1 VKPVTSPQTSRKR
14 LALIGHCI
22 LNQNARAPGIALHRG
37 VIVPLLEM
45 LEESHYKLLQL
56 PCPETSFTGVARWWF
71 VYEQYDSVNYRRHC
85 SKLAKSTAQLVKP
98 YSAKGYDIVLLGLGT
113 SPSCGVRMRQT
124 NKAWRGR
131 PFDVGDSASVEEG
144 KGVWIQ
150 ELEDALQKEEIP
162 FRLLDVPPV
171 LLYPPGR
178 VPRVPDYPVTEDAA
192 WKELKG
198 FLEA

>member
-1 VKPVTSPQTSRKR
+1 MSKRVSGSPK
-14 LALIGHCI
+14 LALLGHCI

-37 VIVPLLEM
+37 VITPLMEILEQ
-45 LEESHYKLLQL
+45 SHYELMQL
-56 PCPETSFTGVARWWF
+56 PCPETSFTGLARWWF

-85 SKLAKSTAQLVKP
+85 AKLARATAELVKP
-98 YSAKGYDIVLLGLGT
+98 YSKKGYDIVIVGLGI

-131 PFDVGDSASVEEG
+131 PFSVDDTASVEDG
-144 KGVWIQ
+144 KGVWMQ
-150 ELEDALQKEEIP
+150 ELEKALTSVGVN
-162 FRLLDVPPV
+162 FRSLDMAPV

-178 VPRVPDYPVTEDAA
+178 VPKVSEYPSSEANA
-192 WKELKG
+192 WKELKD

>member
-1 VKPVTSPQTSRKR
+1 MHSCPECGSGDLQPAVWS
-14 LALIGHCI
+14 
-22 LNQNARAPGIALHRG
+22 LNQNARTPGIALHRG
-37 VIVPLLEM
+37 VVTPLLEI
-45 LEESHYKLLQL
+45 LNEGHYELMQL

-85 SKLAKSTAQLVKP
+85 AKLAKATAGLVKP
-98 YSAKGYDIVLLGLGT
+98 YSDKGYDVVVVGLGI

-131 PFDVGDSASVEEG
+131 PFDVGDSASVEKG

-150 ELEDALQKEEIP
+150 ELEKAPKKQGVK
-162 FRLLDVPPV
+162 FRMLGVPPV

-178 VPRVPDYPVTEDAA
+178 VPRVAEYPSVEAEA
-192 WKELKG
+192 WKEMRE
-198 FLEA
+198 FLGA

>member
-1 VKPVTSPQTSRKR
+1 MNMPSSGKRR
-14 LALIGHCI
+14 LALLGHCI

-37 VIVPLLEM
+37 AITPLIEILQAAD
-45 LEESHYKLLQL
+45 YKLMQL
-56 PCPETSFTGVARWWF
+56 PCPETSFTGLARWWF

-85 SKLAKSTAQLVKP
+85 AKLAKATMELVKP
-98 YSAKGYDIVLLGLGT
+98 YSSKGYEVVVVGLGI

-131 PFDVGDSASVEEG
+131 PFAVDDIASVEEG
-144 KGVWIQ
+144 RGVWMQ
-150 ELEDALQKEEIP
+150 ELEKALTKEGI
-162 FRLLDVPPV
+162 RYRVLDVPPV

-178 VPRVPDYPVTEDAA
+178 VPRVPEYPATEADA

-198 FLEA
+198 YLEA